1 MFERT
6 MPAVAAHAT
15 SIDDEKLV
23 RRVYQILNSIE
34 PLRVLGSPVRVQA
47 NKGVVTL
54 SGAVATHTIKAQ
66 ALQTVRNLTGVHQVR
81 DELWT
86 DSELEIQVAH
96 ALSVDPRTQHVVFDI
111 IVNAING
118 EISLIGQVPTAEIA
132 QTAQA
137 IAAAV
142 PGIRSVSNRLQVEPG
157 R

>member
-15 SIDDEKLV
+15 STDDETLV
-23 RRVYQILNSIE
+23 RRVYQALNRIE

-47 NKGVVTL
+47 NKGMVTL
-54 SGAVATHTIKAQ
+54 NGVVATYTIKAQ
-66 ALQTVRNLTGVHQVR
+66 VLQTVRNLPGVHQVR

-86 DSELEIQVAH
+86 DSDLEIQIAH
-96 ALSVDPRTQHVVFDI
+96 ALSVDPRTQQVAFDI

-118 EISLIGQVPTAEIA
+118 EISLIGQVPTVEIA

-142 PGIRSVSNRLQVEPG
+142 PGVRSVSNRLQIEPG